1 MSIRRCNTLTMLLA
15 LVVAAVVVV
24 ELLERVLVEMDYQ
37 EHENLVVVE

>member
-1 MSIRRCNTLTMLLA
+1 MLLA